1 MPFIGNNNVNKFCL
15 LKLHDKM
22 VAETIFA
29 INKKKLFLAFFT
41 PKNKENGLV
50 R

>member
-1 MPFIGNNNVNKFCL
+1 MPFIGNYNVNKFCL

-29 INKKKLFLAFFT
+29 INKKTFSGFLH
-41 PKNKENGLV
+41 PQK
-50 R
+50 